1 MLNKTSNLKF
11 VLFVVFAVF
20 ISNAFANTDK
30 NLGKITGE
38 VDINL
43 KQEKISAR
51 LKYDY
56 VAVGEAEP
64 EIKFYLSENFNVTKV
79 KCGRCSAF
87 KFDPK
92 AQRLPTLTISLEKPL
107 QTGERLPIEIEYKGD
122 LKGMYHKD
130 HRFLELGLDWFWYP
144 VHPSFSGFNFL
155 YRLTIKTDAPDFQ
168 LAGNGRAVKKGKNWL
183 VESKV
188 PDYDID
194 LVLSDNL
201 SFKRDSEN
209 GYNLQVVSKNLPEEM
224 SATLLGNIRETLD
237 FYNSTF
243 GAKNP
248 QREVTAV
255 IRPFPEISGQG
266 GYFRKGYFILPR
278 IDDAKN
284 LFFPVAHE
292 LAHNWWLGANQQ
304 NAWLNESFAEYSAML
319 ATRKL
324 KGADAFNE
332 VLEKKKKLNQNLPPI
347 YGFDRTKNRQ
357 QTPLVLYV
365 KGALK
370 LHELEK
376 NLGEAKFLE
385 FLQKMSE
392 AKVDET
398 DELIEFLAKFSSRE
412 TADKFLAAL
421 KE

>member
-1 MLNKTSNLKF
+1 MQNKTSNLKF

-30 NLGKITGE
+30 NIGKITGE

-107 QTGERLPIEIEYKGD
+107 QTGERLPIEIEYDGD
-122 LKGMYHKD
+122 LKGMYHKE

-209 GYNLQVVSKNLPEEM
+209 GYNLQVVSKNLPEEV

-278 IDDAKN
+278 ID
-284 LFFPVAHE
+284 
-292 LAHNWWLGANQQ
+292 
-304 NAWLNESFAEYSAML
+304 
-319 ATRKL
+319 
-324 KGADAFNE
+324 
-332 VLEKKKKLNQNLPPI
+332 
-347 YGFDRTKNRQ
+347 
-357 QTPLVLYV
+357 
-365 KGALK
+365 
-370 LHELEK
+370 
-376 NLGEAKFLE
+376 
-385 FLQKMSE
+385 
-392 AKVDET
+392 
-398 DELIEFLAKFSSRE
+398 
-412 TADKFLAAL
+412 
-421 KE
+421 